1 MVLKLALKV
10 FDLTANGDW
19 LDTFNLYSA
28 NDLYVPLLP
37 CAADWDVAVALFAGA
52 AGAAVVVVGA
62 LTALLTIPLWKD
74 CLESCENDLLNIVG
88 AVYICVFIVI

>member
-37 CAADWDVAVALFAGA
+37 CAADWVAAVALFAGVA
-52 AGAAVVVVGA
+52 VVVVVGA
-62 LTALLTIPLWKD
+62 LTALLTVPLWKD
-74 CLESCENDLLNIVG
+74 CLESCENDLLNIVS
-88 AVYICVFIVI
+88 AVYICVTLL